1 MMFKIK
7 RYDFKRILMK
17 AVSTVLVFWGL
28 GGLYSFFFLATA
40 NPTQLFVD
48 EFDSSSTPLDW
59 KAIRQ
64 LEIDYWKTIQVET
77 MTSKQILDYFR
88 WSNHSACDL
97 IHYFGGVI
105 YFWNPTGI
113 DGQYPVCMDS
123 SVRLIGEPQA
133 ESDSTVK
140 PCLVYSIGI
149 RDDWSFD
156 ETMERFGCQIFSFDP
171 SLKKPNHNHSK
182 HIHFYNIGLG
192 SEDTVDGDGWKLKT
206 LDSIYQMLVP
216 VHGERVI
223 DYLKIDIEWEEWEV
237 MKQIIDSGML
247 SKVRQLGIELHLP
260 NKDGSVSYDR
270 YLTIKHYRSLVK
282 LVKSIEERM
291 IRFSSRG
298 IPWGAREIKGLDN
311 FFGNVCF
318 EIAFYQILPY
328 FKS

>member
-1 MMFKIK
+1 
-7 RYDFKRILMK
+7 
-17 AVSTVLVFWGL
+17 
-28 GGLYSFFFLATA
+28 
-40 NPTQLFVD
+40 
-48 EFDSSSTPLDW
+48 
-59 KAIRQ
+59 
-64 LEIDYWKTIQVET
+64 

-171 SLKKPNHNHSK
+171 SLEKPNHNHSK

-192 SEDTVDGDGWKLKT
+192 YEDTVNDDGWKLKT

-237 MKQIIDSGML
+237 MKQIIDSGIL
-247 SKVRQLGIELHLP
+247 TKVRQLAVEFHLP
-260 NKDGSVSYDR
+260 NRDKSATISEKP
-270 YLTIKHYRSLVK
+270 YLTIQDYRSIVGMI
-282 LVKSIEERM
+282 KSIENRM
-291 IRFSSRG
+291 TRFSSRG
-298 IPWGAREIKGLDN
+298 TPRCKRRIRGLENYD
-311 FFGNVCF
+311 GNVCF

-328 FKS
+328 FKP